1 MKIVHLVLSE
11 SFAGIE
17 QHVDEVLT
25 NFSSHKLVLIC
36 NESIAS
42 YFDKSINIYKVKNF
56 GRRSFFGKYKLK
68 KLIKEIGPDII
79 HTHGSKTS
87 SIISSIK
94 VKDYKHVATI
104 HAVKKNKKMY
114 EKADLIIG
122 VSEKVL
128 EGINHEKICINNW
141 WDPKLK
147 KLQNKNNKYAL
158 AIGRLEKIKGFDLLI
173 TSWKNIRTNL
183 IIIGSGKEKN
193 KLNEL
198 IQQNNLSEKVKI
210 IDEVRREELVNYYQD
225 ASVLIISSRDEGGP
239 RVALEAL
246 YLEIPV
252 ISTDVGHMSQILP
265 KELLVEKN
273 NQAALQNMLEKYVDN
288 IHLYNQKGIFNFIE
302 TEFSLEE
309 KMKELNEAYDFL
321 INLDIN

>member
-1 MKIVHLVLSE
+1 MKIVHFVLSE

-25 NFSSHKLVLIC
+25 NFSSHKLILIC

-68 KLIKEIGPDII
+68 KLIKDIDPDII

-94 VKDYKHVATI
+94 TKNYKHVATI
-104 HAVKKNKKMY
+104 HGVKKNKKIY

-122 VSEKVL
+122 VSDKAL
-128 EGINHEKICINNW
+128 EGINHETICINNW
-141 WDPKLK
+141 WHPKLK
-147 KLQNKNNKYAL
+147 KIQKKNNKYAL
-158 AIGRLEKIKGFDLLI
+158 AVGRLEKVKGFDLLI
-173 TSWKNIRTNL
+173 ASWKNICANL
-183 IIIGSGKEKN
+183 VIIGSGKERN

-198 IQQNNLSEKVKI
+198 IEQNNLSEKVKI
-210 IDEVRREELVNYYQD
+210 IDAVKKEELLNYYQD

-265 KELLVEKN
+265 KELLAEKN
-273 NQAALQNMLEKYVDN
+273 NQSALQDMLEKYVDN
-288 IHLYNQKGIFNFIE
+288 IHLYNQKAIFNFVE
-302 TEFSLEE
+302 TEFSIEE
-309 KMKELNEAYDFL
+309 KMQELNDAYSL
-321 INLDIN
+321 LASKS

>member
-1 MKIVHLVLSE
+1 MKIVHFVLSE

-25 NFSSHKLVLIC
+25 NFSSHKLILIC

-68 KLIKEIGPDII
+68 KLIKDIDPDII

-94 VKDYKHVATI
+94 TKNYKHVATI
-104 HAVKKNKKMY
+104 HGVKKNKKIY

-122 VSEKVL
+122 VSDKAL
-128 EGINHEKICINNW
+128 EGINHETICINNW
-141 WDPKLK
+141 WHPKLK
-147 KLQNKNNKYAL
+147 KIQNKNNKYAL
-158 AIGRLEKIKGFDLLI
+158 AVGRLEKVKGFDLLI
-173 TSWKNIRTNL
+173 ASWKNICANL
-183 IIIGSGKEKN
+183 VIIGSGKERN

-198 IQQNNLSEKVKI
+198 IEQNNLSEKVKI
-210 IDEVRREELVNYYQD
+210 IDAVKKEELLNYYQD

-265 KELLVEKN
+265 KELLAEKN
-273 NQAALQNMLEKYVDN
+273 NQSALQDMLEKYVDN
-288 IHLYNQKGIFNFIE
+288 IHMYNQKAIFNFVE
-302 TEFSLEE
+302 TEFSIEE
-309 KMKELNEAYDFL
+309 KMQELNDAY
-321 INLDIN
+321 NLLASKS

>member
-1 MKIVHLVLSE
+1 MKIVHFVLSE

-25 NFSSHKLVLIC
+25 NFSYHKLILIC

-42 YFDKSINIYKVKNF
+42 YFDKSIDIYKVKNF

-68 KLIKEIGPDII
+68 KLIKDIDPDII

-87 SIISSIK
+87 SIITSIK
-94 VKDYKHVATI
+94 TKNYKHVATI
-104 HAVKKNKKMY
+104 HGVKKNKKIY

-122 VSEKVL
+122 VSDKAL
-128 EGINHEKICINNW
+128 EGINHETICINNW
-141 WDPKLK
+141 WHPKLK
-147 KLQNKNNKYAL
+147 KIQNKNNKHAL
-158 AIGRLEKIKGFDLLI
+158 AVGRLEKVKGFDLLI
-173 TSWKNIRTNL
+173 ASWKNIGANL
-183 IIIGSGKEKN
+183 VIIGSGKERN

-198 IQQNNLSEKVKI
+198 IEKNNLSEKVKI
-210 IDEVRREELVNYYQD
+210 IDAVKKEELLNYYQD
-225 ASVLIISSRDEGGP
+225 AFVLIISSRDEGGP

-265 KELLVEKN
+265 KELLAEKN
-273 NQAALQNMLEKYVDN
+273 NQSALQDMLEKYVDN
-288 IHLYNQKGIFNFIE
+288 IHLYNQKAIFNFIE
-302 TEFSLEE
+302 TEFSIEE
-309 KMKELNEAYDFL
+309 KMKELSAAYSL
-321 INLDIN
+321 LRSKS

>member
-1 MKIVHLVLSE
+1 MKIVHFVLSE

-25 NFSSHKLVLIC
+25 NFSSHKLILIC

-42 YFDKSINIYKVKNF
+42 YFDKSIDIYKVKNF

-68 KLIKEIGPDII
+68 KLIKDIDPDIV

-94 VKDYKHVATI
+94 TKNYKHVATI
-104 HAVKKNKKMY
+104 HGVKKNKKIY

-122 VSEKVL
+122 VSDKAL
-128 EGINHEKICINNW
+128 EGINHKTICINNW
-141 WDPKLK
+141 WHPKLK
-147 KLQNKNNKYAL
+147 KIQNKNNKYAL
-158 AIGRLEKIKGFDLLI
+158 AVGRLEKVKGFDLLI
-173 TSWKNIRTNL
+173 ASWKNICANL
-183 IIIGSGKEKN
+183 VIIGSGKEKN

-198 IQQNNLSEKVKI
+198 IEQNNLSEKVKI
-210 IDEVRREELVNYYQD
+210 IDVVKKEELLNYYQD

-265 KELLVEKN
+265 KELLAEKN
-273 NQAALQNMLEKYVDN
+273 NQSSLQDMLEKYVDN
-288 IHLYNQKGIFNFIE
+288 IHLYNQKAIFNFVE
-302 TEFSLEE
+302 TEFSIEE
-309 KMKELNEAYDFL
+309 KMQELNDAYSL
-321 INLDIN
+321 LASNS

>member
-1 MKIVHLVLSE
+1 MKIVHFVLSD

-25 NFSSHKLVLIC
+25 NFSSHKLILIC

-68 KLIKEIGPDII
+68 KLIKDIDPDII

-94 VKDYKHVATI
+94 TKNYKHVATI
-104 HAVKKNKKMY
+104 HGVKKNKKIY

-122 VSEKVL
+122 VSDKAL
-128 EGINHEKICINNW
+128 EGINHETICINNW
-141 WDPKLK
+141 WHPELK
-147 KLQNKNNKYAL
+147 KIQNKNNKYAL
-158 AIGRLEKIKGFDLLI
+158 AVGRLEKVKGFDLLI
-173 TSWKNIRTNL
+173 ASWKNICANL
-183 IIIGSGKEKN
+183 VIIGSGKERN

-198 IQQNNLSEKVKI
+198 IEQNNLSEKVKI
-210 IDEVRREELVNYYQD
+210 IDAVKKEELLNYYQD

-265 KELLVEKN
+265 KELLAEKN
-273 NQAALQNMLEKYVDN
+273 NQSALQDMLEKYVDN
-288 IHLYNQKGIFNFIE
+288 IHLYNQKAIFNFVE
-302 TEFSLEE
+302 TEFSIEE
-309 KMKELNEAYDFL
+309 KMQELNDAYSL
-321 INLDIN
+321 LASNS

>member
-1 MKIVHLVLSE
+1 MKIVHFVLSE

-25 NFSSHKLVLIC
+25 NFSSHKLILIC

-68 KLIKEIGPDII
+68 KLIKDIDPDII

-94 VKDYKHVATI
+94 TKNYKHVATI
-104 HAVKKNKKMY
+104 HGVKKNKKIY

-122 VSEKVL
+122 VSDKAL
-128 EGINHEKICINNW
+128 EGINHETICINNW
-141 WDPKLK
+141 WHPKLK
-147 KLQNKNNKYAL
+147 KIQNKNNKYAL
-158 AIGRLEKIKGFDLLI
+158 AVGRLEKVKGFDLLI
-173 TSWKNIRTNL
+173 ASWKNICANL
-183 IIIGSGKEKN
+183 VIIGSGKERN

-198 IQQNNLSEKVKI
+198 IEQNNLSEKVKI
-210 IDEVRREELVNYYQD
+210 IDAVKKEELLNYYQD

-265 KELLVEKN
+265 KELLAEKN
-273 NQAALQNMLEKYVDN
+273 NQSALQDMLEKYVDN
-288 IHLYNQKGIFNFIE
+288 IHLYNQKAIFNFVE
-302 TEFSLEE
+302 REFSIEE
-309 KMKELNEAYDFL
+309 KMQELNDAYSL
-321 INLDIN
+321 LASKS

>member
-1 MKIVHLVLSE
+1 MKIVHFVLSD

-25 NFSSHKLVLIC
+25 NFSSHKLILIC

-68 KLIKEIGPDII
+68 KLIKDIDPDII

-94 VKDYKHVATI
+94 TKNYKHVATI
-104 HAVKKNKKMY
+104 HGVKKNKKIY

-122 VSEKVL
+122 VSDKAL
-128 EGINHEKICINNW
+128 EGINHKTICINNW
-141 WDPKLK
+141 WHPKLK
-147 KLQNKNNKYAL
+147 EIQNKKNKHAL
-158 AIGRLEKIKGFDLLI
+158 AVGRLEKVKGFDLLI
-173 TSWKNIRTNL
+173 TSWKNIDTNL
-183 IIIGSGKEKN
+183 VIIGSGKERN

-198 IQQNNLSEKVKI
+198 IEQNNLSEKVKI
-210 IDEVRREELVNYYQD
+210 IDAVRKEELLNYYQD

-265 KELLVEKN
+265 KELLAEKN
-273 NQAALQNMLEKYVDN
+273 NQSALQDMLEKYVDN
-288 IHLYNQKGIFNFIE
+288 IHLYNQKAIFNFVE
-302 TEFSLEE
+302 REFSIEE
-309 KMKELNEAYDFL
+309 KMQELNDAYSL
-321 INLDIN
+321 LASKS

>member
-1 MKIVHLVLSE
+1 MKIVHFVLSE

-25 NFSSHKLVLIC
+25 NFSSHKLILIC

-42 YFDKSINIYKVKNF
+42 YFDKSIDIYKVKNF

-68 KLIKEIGPDII
+68 KLIKDIDPDII

-94 VKDYKHVATI
+94 TKNYKHVATI
-104 HAVKKNKKMY
+104 HGVKKNKKIY

-122 VSEKVL
+122 VSDKAL
-128 EGINHEKICINNW
+128 EGINHETICINNW
-141 WDPKLK
+141 WHPELK
-147 KLQNKNNKYAL
+147 KIQNKKNKHAL
-158 AIGRLEKIKGFDLLI
+158 AVGRLEKVKGFDLLI
-173 TSWKNIRTNL
+173 ASWKNIDTNL
-183 IIIGSGKEKN
+183 VIIGSGKERN

-198 IQQNNLSEKVKI
+198 IEQNNLSEKVKI
-210 IDEVRREELVNYYQD
+210 IDAVKKEELLNYYQD

-265 KELLVEKN
+265 KELLAEKN
-273 NQAALQNMLEKYVDN
+273 NQSALQDMLEKYVDN
-288 IHLYNQKGIFNFIE
+288 IHLYNQKAIFNFVE
-302 TEFSLEE
+302 REFSIEE
-309 KMKELNEAYDFL
+309 KIQELNDAYSL
-321 INLDIN
+321 LANKS

>member
-1 MKIVHLVLSE
+1 MKIVHFVLSD

-25 NFSSHKLVLIC
+25 NFSSHKLILIC

-42 YFDKSINIYKVKNF
+42 YFDKRINIYKVKNF

-68 KLIKEIGPDII
+68 KLIKDIDPDII

-94 VKDYKHVATI
+94 TKNYKHVATI
-104 HAVKKNKKMY
+104 HGVKKNKKIY

-122 VSEKVL
+122 VSDKAL
-128 EGINHEKICINNW
+128 EGINHETICINNW
-141 WDPKLK
+141 WHPELK
-147 KLQNKNNKYAL
+147 KIQNKNNKYAL
-158 AIGRLEKIKGFDLLI
+158 AVGRLEKVKGFDLLI
-173 TSWKNIRTNL
+173 ASWKNICANL
-183 IIIGSGKEKN
+183 VIIGSGKERN

-198 IQQNNLSEKVKI
+198 IEQNNLSEKVKI
-210 IDEVRREELVNYYQD
+210 IDAVKKEELLNYYQD

-252 ISTDVGHMSQILP
+252 ISTDVGHMPQILP
-265 KELLVEKN
+265 KELLAEKN
-273 NQAALQNMLEKYVDN
+273 NQSALQDMLEKYVDN
-288 IHLYNQKGIFNFIE
+288 IHLYNQKAIFNFVE
-302 TEFSLEE
+302 REFSIEE
-309 KMKELNEAYDFL
+309 KMQELNDAYSL
-321 INLDIN
+321 LASKS

>member
-1 MKIVHLVLSE
+1 MKIVHFVLSD

-25 NFSSHKLVLIC
+25 NFSSHKLILIC

-42 YFDKSINIYKVKNF
+42 YFDKRINIYKVKNF

-68 KLIKEIGPDII
+68 KLIKDIDPDII

-94 VKDYKHVATI
+94 TKNYKHVATI
-104 HAVKKNKKMY
+104 HGVKKNKKIY

-122 VSEKVL
+122 VSDKAL
-128 EGINHEKICINNW
+128 EGINHETICINNW
-141 WDPKLK
+141 WYPKLK
-147 KLQNKNNKYAL
+147 KIQNKNNKYAL
-158 AIGRLEKIKGFDLLI
+158 AVGRLEKVKGFDLLI
-173 TSWKNIRTNL
+173 ASWKNVCANL
-183 IIIGSGKEKN
+183 VIIGSGKERN

-198 IQQNNLSEKVKI
+198 IEQNNLSEKIKIVDAVKK
-210 IDEVRREELVNYYQD
+210 EELLNYYQD

-265 KELLVEKN
+265 KELLAEKN
-273 NQAALQNMLEKYVDN
+273 NQIALQDMLEKYVDN
-288 IHLYNQKGIFNFIE
+288 IHLYNQKAIFNFVE
-302 TEFSLEE
+302 TEFSIEE
-309 KMKELNEAYDFL
+309 KMQELNDAYSL
-321 INLDIN
+321 LASKS

>member
-1 MKIVHLVLSE
+1 MKIVHFVLSD

-25 NFSSHKLVLIC
+25 NFSSHKLILIC

-42 YFDKSINIYKVKNF
+42 YFDKSINIYKIKNF
-56 GRRSFFGKYKLK
+56 GRRSFFGKYQLK
-68 KLIKEIGPDII
+68 KLIKDIDPDII

-94 VKDYKHVATI
+94 TKKYKHVATI
-104 HAVKKNKKMY
+104 HGVKKNKKIY

-122 VSEKVL
+122 VSDKAL
-128 EGINHEKICINNW
+128 EGINHETICINNW
-141 WDPKLK
+141 WHPKLK
-147 KLQNKNNKYAL
+147 KIQNKNNKYAL
-158 AIGRLEKIKGFDLLI
+158 AVGRLEKVKGFDLLI
-173 TSWKNIRTNL
+173 ASWKNICANL
-183 IIIGSGKEKN
+183 VIIGSGKERN

-198 IQQNNLSEKVKI
+198 IEQNNLSEKVKI
-210 IDEVRREELVNYYQD
+210 IDAVKKEELLNYYQD

-265 KELLVEKN
+265 KELLAEKN
-273 NQAALQNMLEKYVDN
+273 NQSALQDMLEKYVDN
-288 IHLYNQKGIFNFIE
+288 IHLYNQKAIFNFVE
-302 TEFSLEE
+302 REFSIEE
-309 KMKELNEAYDFL
+309 KMQELNDAYSL
-321 INLDIN
+321 LASKS

>member
-1 MKIVHLVLSE
+1 MKIVHFVLSD

-17 QHVDEVLT
+17 QHVDEILT
-25 NFSSHKLVLIC
+25 NFSSHKLILIC

-42 YFDKSINIYKVKNF
+42 YFDKSIDIYKVKNF

-68 KLIKEIGPDII
+68 KLIKDIDPDII

-94 VKDYKHVATI
+94 TKNYKHVATI
-104 HAVKKNKKMY
+104 HGVKKNKKIY

-122 VSEKVL
+122 VSDKAL
-128 EGINHEKICINNW
+128 EGINHKTICINNW
-141 WDPKLK
+141 WHPELK
-147 KLQNKNNKYAL
+147 KIQNKNNKYAL
-158 AIGRLEKIKGFDLLI
+158 AVGRLEKVKGFDLLI
-173 TSWKNIRTNL
+173 ASWKNICANL
-183 IIIGSGKEKN
+183 VIIGSGKERN

-198 IQQNNLSEKVKI
+198 IEQNNLSEKVKI
-210 IDEVRREELVNYYQD
+210 IDAVKKEELLNYYQD

-265 KELLVEKN
+265 KELLAEKN
-273 NQAALQNMLEKYVDN
+273 NQSALQDMLEKYVDN
-288 IHLYNQKGIFNFIE
+288 IHLYNQKAIFNFVE
-302 TEFSLEE
+302 TEFSIEE
-309 KMKELNEAYDFL
+309 KMQELNDAYSL
-321 INLDIN
+321 LASNS

>member
-1 MKIVHLVLSE
+1 MKIVHFVLSD

-25 NFSSHKLVLIC
+25 NFSSHKLILIC

-68 KLIKEIGPDII
+68 KLIKDIDPDII

-94 VKDYKHVATI
+94 TKNYKHVATI
-104 HAVKKNKKMY
+104 HGVKKNKKIY

-122 VSEKVL
+122 VSDKAL
-128 EGINHEKICINNW
+128 EGINHETICINNW
-141 WDPKLK
+141 WHPELK
-147 KLQNKNNKYAL
+147 KIQNKNNKYAL
-158 AIGRLEKIKGFDLLI
+158 AVGRLEKVKGFDLLI
-173 TSWKNIRTNL
+173 ASWKNICANL
-183 IIIGSGKEKN
+183 VIIGSGKERN

-198 IQQNNLSEKVKI
+198 IEQNNLSEKVKI
-210 IDEVRREELVNYYQD
+210 IDAVKKEELLNYYQD

-265 KELLVEKN
+265 KELLAEKN
-273 NQAALQNMLEKYVDN
+273 NQSALQDMLEKYVDN
-288 IHLYNQKGIFNFIE
+288 IHLYNQKAIFNFVE
-302 TEFSLEE
+302 REFSIEE
-309 KMKELNEAYDFL
+309 KMQELNDAYSL
-321 INLDIN
+321 LASKS

>member
-1 MKIVHLVLSE
+1 MKIVHFVLSE

-25 NFSSHKLVLIC
+25 NFSSHKLILIC

-68 KLIKEIGPDII
+68 KLIKDIDPDII

-94 VKDYKHVATI
+94 TKNYKHVATI
-104 HAVKKNKKMY
+104 HGVKKNKKIY

-122 VSEKVL
+122 VSDKAL
-128 EGINHEKICINNW
+128 EGINHETICINNW
-141 WDPKLK
+141 WHPKLK
-147 KLQNKNNKYAL
+147 KIQNKNNKYAL
-158 AIGRLEKIKGFDLLI
+158 AVGRLEKVKGFDLLI
-173 TSWKNIRTNL
+173 ASWKNIDANL
-183 IIIGSGKEKN
+183 VIIGSGKERN

-198 IQQNNLSEKVKI
+198 IEQNNLSEKVKI
-210 IDEVRREELVNYYQD
+210 IDAVKKEELLNYYQD

-265 KELLVEKN
+265 KELLAEKN
-273 NQAALQNMLEKYVDN
+273 NQSALQDMLEKYVDN
-288 IHLYNQKGIFNFIE
+288 IHLYNQKAIFNFVE
-302 TEFSLEE
+302 REFSIEE
-309 KMKELNEAYDFL
+309 KMQELNDAYSL
-321 INLDIN
+321 LASKS

>member
-1 MKIVHLVLSE
+1 MKIVHFVLSE

-25 NFSSHKLVLIC
+25 NFSSHKLILIC

-68 KLIKEIGPDII
+68 KLIKDIDPDII

-94 VKDYKHVATI
+94 TKNYKHVATI
-104 HAVKKNKKMY
+104 HGVKKNKKIY

-122 VSEKVL
+122 VSDKAL
-128 EGINHEKICINNW
+128 EGINHETICINNW
-141 WDPKLK
+141 WHPKLK
-147 KLQNKNNKYAL
+147 KIQNKNKKYAL
-158 AIGRLEKIKGFDLLI
+158 AVGRLEKVKGFDLLI
-173 TSWKNIRTNL
+173 ASWKNICANL
-183 IIIGSGKEKN
+183 VIIGSGKERN

-198 IQQNNLSEKVKI
+198 IEQNNLSEKVKI
-210 IDEVRREELVNYYQD
+210 IDAVKKEELLNYYQD

-239 RVALEAL
+239 RVALEAF

-265 KELLVEKN
+265 KELLAEKN
-273 NQAALQNMLEKYVDN
+273 NQSALQDMLEKYVDN
-288 IHLYNQKGIFNFIE
+288 IHLYNQKAIFNFVE
-302 TEFSLEE
+302 REFSIEE
-309 KMKELNEAYDFL
+309 KMQELNDAYSL
-321 INLDIN
+321 LASNS

>member
-1 MKIVHLVLSE
+1 MKIVHFVLSD

-25 NFSSHKLVLIC
+25 NFSSHKLILIC

-68 KLIKEIGPDII
+68 KLIKDIDPDII

-94 VKDYKHVATI
+94 TKNYKHVATI
-104 HAVKKNKKMY
+104 HGVKKNKKIY

-122 VSEKVL
+122 VSDKAL
-128 EGINHEKICINNW
+128 EGINHETICINNW
-141 WDPKLK
+141 WYPKLK
-147 KLQNKNNKYAL
+147 KIQNKNNKYAL
-158 AIGRLEKIKGFDLLI
+158 AVGRLEKVKGFDLLI
-173 TSWKNIRTNL
+173 ASWKNVCANL
-183 IIIGSGKEKN
+183 VIIGSGKERN

-198 IQQNNLSEKVKI
+198 IEQNNLSEKIKIVDAVKK
-210 IDEVRREELVNYYQD
+210 EELLNYYQD

-265 KELLVEKN
+265 KELLAEKN
-273 NQAALQNMLEKYVDN
+273 NQSALQDMLEKYVDN
-288 IHLYNQKGIFNFIE
+288 IHLYNQKAIFNFVE
-302 TEFSLEE
+302 TEFSIEE
-309 KMKELNEAYDFL
+309 KMQELNDAYSL
-321 INLDIN
+321 LASKS

>member
-1 MKIVHLVLSE
+1 MKIVHFVLSD

-25 NFSSHKLVLIC
+25 NFSSHKLILIC

-42 YFDKSINIYKVKNF
+42 YFDKSIDIYKVKNF

-68 KLIKEIGPDII
+68 KLIKDINPDII

-94 VKDYKHVATI
+94 TKNYKHVATI
-104 HAVKKNKKMY
+104 HGVKKNKKIY

-122 VSEKVL
+122 VSDKAL
-128 EGINHEKICINNW
+128 EGINHETICINNW
-141 WDPKLK
+141 WHPELK
-147 KLQNKNNKYAL
+147 KIQNKNNKYAL
-158 AIGRLEKIKGFDLLI
+158 AVGRLEKVKGFDLLI
-173 TSWKNIRTNL
+173 ASWKNICANL
-183 IIIGSGKEKN
+183 VIIGSGKERN

-198 IQQNNLSEKVKI
+198 IEQNNLSEKVKI
-210 IDEVRREELVNYYQD
+210 IDAVKKEELLNYYQD

-265 KELLVEKN
+265 KELLAEKN
-273 NQAALQNMLEKYVDN
+273 NQSALQDMLEKYVDN
-288 IHLYNQKGIFNFIE
+288 IHLYNQKAIFNFVE
-302 TEFSLEE
+302 REFSIEE
-309 KMKELNEAYDFL
+309 KMQELNDAYSL
-321 INLDIN
+321 LASKS

>member
-1 MKIVHLVLSE
+1 MKIVHFVLSD

-25 NFSSHKLVLIC
+25 NFSSHKLILIC

-68 KLIKEIGPDII
+68 KLIKDIDPDII

-94 VKDYKHVATI
+94 TKNYKHVATI
-104 HAVKKNKKMY
+104 HGVKKNKKIY

-122 VSEKVL
+122 VSDKAL
-128 EGINHEKICINNW
+128 EGINHETICINNW
-141 WDPKLK
+141 WYQKLK
-147 KLQNKNNKYAL
+147 KIQNKNNKYAL
-158 AIGRLEKIKGFDLLI
+158 AVGRLEKVKGFDLLI
-173 TSWKNIRTNL
+173 ASWKNISTNL
-183 IIIGSGKEKN
+183 VIIGSGKERN

-198 IQQNNLSEKVKI
+198 IEQNNLSEKVKI
-210 IDEVRREELVNYYQD
+210 IDAVKKEELLNYYQD

-265 KELLVEKN
+265 KELLAEKN
-273 NQAALQNMLEKYVDN
+273 NQSALQDMLEKYVDN
-288 IHLYNQKGIFNFIE
+288 IHLYNQKAIFNFVE
-302 TEFSLEE
+302 TEFSIEE
-309 KMKELNEAYDFL
+309 KMQELNDAYSL
-321 INLDIN
+321 LASKS

>member
-1 MKIVHLVLSE
+1 MKIVHFVLSD

-25 NFSSHKLVLIC
+25 NFSSHKLILIC

-42 YFDKSINIYKVKNF
+42 YFDKGINIYKIKNF
-56 GRRSFFGKYKLK
+56 GRRSFFGKYQLK
-68 KLIKEIGPDII
+68 KLIKDIDPDII

-94 VKDYKHVATI
+94 TKNYKHVATI
-104 HAVKKNKKMY
+104 HGVKKNKKIY

-122 VSEKVL
+122 VSNRAL
-128 EGINHEKICINNW
+128 EGINHKTICINNW
-141 WDPKLK
+141 WHPKLK
-147 KLQNKNNKYAL
+147 KIQNKNNKYAL
-158 AIGRLEKIKGFDLLI
+158 AVGRLEKVKGFDLLI
-173 TSWKNIRTNL
+173 GSWKNICANL
-183 IIIGSGKEKN
+183 VIIGSGKERN

-198 IQQNNLSEKVKI
+198 IEQNNLSEKVKI
-210 IDEVRREELVNYYQD
+210 IDAVKKEELLNYYQD

-265 KELLVEKN
+265 KELLAEKN
-273 NQAALQNMLEKYVDN
+273 NQSALQDMLEKYVDN
-288 IHLYNQKGIFNFIE
+288 IHLYNQKAIFNFVE
-302 TEFSLEE
+302 REFSIEE
-309 KMKELNEAYDFL
+309 KMQELNDAYSL
-321 INLDIN
+321 LASKS

>member
-1 MKIVHLVLSE
+1 MKIVHFVLSE

-25 NFSSHKLVLIC
+25 NFSSHKLILIC

-42 YFDKSINIYKVKNF
+42 YFDKSIDIYKVKNF

-68 KLIKEIGPDII
+68 KLIKDIDPDII

-94 VKDYKHVATI
+94 TKNYKHVATI
-104 HAVKKNKKMY
+104 HGVKKNKKIY

-122 VSEKVL
+122 VSDKAL
-128 EGINHEKICINNW
+128 EGINHETICINNW
-141 WDPKLK
+141 WHPKLK
-147 KLQNKNNKYAL
+147 KIQKKNNKYAL
-158 AIGRLEKIKGFDLLI
+158 AVGRLEKVKGFDLLI
-173 TSWKNIRTNL
+173 ASWKNIGANL
-183 IIIGSGKEKN
+183 VIIGSGKERN

-198 IQQNNLSEKVKI
+198 IEQNNLSEKVKI
-210 IDEVRREELVNYYQD
+210 IDAVKKEELTNYYQD
-225 ASVLIISSRDEGGP
+225 ASVLIVSSRDEGGP

-265 KELLVEKN
+265 KELLAEKN
-273 NQAALQNMLEKYVDN
+273 NQSALQDMLEKYVDN
-288 IHLYNQKGIFNFIE
+288 IHLYNQKAIFNFVE
-302 TEFSLEE
+302 TEFSIEE
-309 KMKELNEAYDFL
+309 KIQELNDAY
-321 INLDIN
+321 NLLASKS

>member
-1 MKIVHLVLSE
+1 MKIVHFVLSD

-25 NFSSHKLVLIC
+25 NFSSHKLILIC

-42 YFDKSINIYKVKNF
+42 YFDKSINIYKIKNF
-56 GRRSFFGKYKLK
+56 GRRSFFGKYQLK
-68 KLIKEIGPDII
+68 KLIKDIDPDII

-94 VKDYKHVATI
+94 TKNYKHVATI
-104 HAVKKNKKMY
+104 HGVKKNKKIY

-122 VSEKVL
+122 VSDKAL
-128 EGINHEKICINNW
+128 EGINHETICINNW
-141 WDPKLK
+141 WHPKLK
-147 KLQNKNNKYAL
+147 KIQNKNNKYAL
-158 AIGRLEKIKGFDLLI
+158 AVGRLEKVKGFDLLI
-173 TSWKNIRTNL
+173 ASWKNICANL
-183 IIIGSGKEKN
+183 VIIGSGKERN

-198 IQQNNLSEKVKI
+198 IEQNNLSEKVKI
-210 IDEVRREELVNYYQD
+210 IDAVKKEELLNYYQD

-265 KELLVEKN
+265 KELLAEKN
-273 NQAALQNMLEKYVDN
+273 NQSALQDMLEKYVDN
-288 IHLYNQKGIFNFIE
+288 IHLYNQKAIFNFVE
-302 TEFSLEE
+302 REFSIEE
-309 KMKELNEAYDFL
+309 KMQELNDAYNFL
-321 INLDIN
+321 ASKS

>member
-1 MKIVHLVLSE
+1 MKIVHFVLSE

-25 NFSSHKLVLIC
+25 NFSSHKLILIC

-68 KLIKEIGPDII
+68 KLIKDIDPDIV

-94 VKDYKHVATI
+94 TKNYKHVATI
-104 HAVKKNKKMY
+104 HGVKKNKKIY

-122 VSEKVL
+122 VSDKAL
-128 EGINHEKICINNW
+128 EGINHETICINNW
-141 WDPKLK
+141 WHPKLK
-147 KLQNKNNKYAL
+147 KIQNKNNKYAL
-158 AIGRLEKIKGFDLLI
+158 AVGRLEKVKGFDLLI
-173 TSWKNIRTNL
+173 ASWKNIGANL
-183 IIIGSGKEKN
+183 VIIGSGKERN

-198 IQQNNLSEKVKI
+198 IEQNNLSEKVKI
-210 IDEVRREELVNYYQD
+210 IDAVKKEELLNYYQD

-265 KELLVEKN
+265 KELLAEKN
-273 NQAALQNMLEKYVDN
+273 NQSALQDMLEKYVDN
-288 IHLYNQKGIFNFIE
+288 IHLYNQKAIFNFVE
-302 TEFSLEE
+302 TEFSIEE
-309 KMKELNEAYDFL
+309 KMQELNDAY
-321 INLDIN
+321 NLLASKS

>member
-1 MKIVHLVLSE
+1 MKIVHFVLSE

-25 NFSSHKLVLIC
+25 NFSSHKLILIC

-68 KLIKEIGPDII
+68 KLIKDIDPDII

-94 VKDYKHVATI
+94 TKNYKHVATI
-104 HAVKKNKKMY
+104 HGVKKNKKIY

-122 VSEKVL
+122 VSDKAL
-128 EGINHEKICINNW
+128 EGINHETICINNW
-141 WDPKLK
+141 WHPKLK
-147 KLQNKNNKYAL
+147 KIQNKNNKYAL
-158 AIGRLEKIKGFDLLI
+158 AVGRLEKVKGFDLLI
-173 TSWKNIRTNL
+173 ASWKNICANL
-183 IIIGSGKEKN
+183 VIIGSGKERN

-198 IQQNNLSEKVKI
+198 IEQNNLSEKVKI
-210 IDEVRREELVNYYQD
+210 IDAVKKEELLNYYQD

-252 ISTDVGHMSQILP
+252 ISTDVGHMPQILP
-265 KELLVEKN
+265 KELLAEKN
-273 NQAALQNMLEKYVDN
+273 NQSSLQDMLEKYVDD
-288 IHLYNQKGIFNFIE
+288 IHLYNQKAIFNFVE
-302 TEFSLEE
+302 TEFSIEE
-309 KMKELNEAYDFL
+309 KMQELNDAY
-321 INLDIN
+321 NLLASKS

>member
-1 MKIVHLVLSE
+1 MKIVHFVLSD

-25 NFSSHKLVLIC
+25 NFSSHKLILIC

-68 KLIKEIGPDII
+68 KLIKDIDPDII

-94 VKDYKHVATI
+94 TKNYKHVATI
-104 HAVKKNKKMY
+104 HGVKKNKKIY

-122 VSEKVL
+122 VSDKAL
-128 EGINHEKICINNW
+128 EGINHETICINNW
-141 WDPKLK
+141 WHPELK
-147 KLQNKNNKYAL
+147 KIQNKKNKHAL
-158 AIGRLEKIKGFDLLI
+158 AVGRLEKVKGFDLLI
-173 TSWKNIRTNL
+173 ASWKNIDADL
-183 IIIGSGKEKN
+183 VIIGSGKERN

-198 IQQNNLSEKVKI
+198 IEQNNLSEKVKI
-210 IDEVRREELVNYYQD
+210 IDAVKKEELLNYYQD

-265 KELLVEKN
+265 KELLAEKN
-273 NQAALQNMLEKYVDN
+273 NQSALQDMLEKYVDN
-288 IHLYNQKGIFNFIE
+288 IHLYNQKAIFNFVE
-302 TEFSLEE
+302 TEFSIEE
-309 KMKELNEAYDFL
+309 KMQELNDAYSL
-321 INLDIN
+321 LASKS

>member
-1 MKIVHLVLSE
+1 MKIVHFVLSD

-25 NFSSHKLVLIC
+25 NFSSHKLILIC

-42 YFDKSINIYKVKNF
+42 YFDKSINIYKIKNF
-56 GRRSFFGKYKLK
+56 GRRSFFGKYQLK
-68 KLIKEIGPDII
+68 KLIKDIDPDII

-94 VKDYKHVATI
+94 TKNYKHVATI
-104 HAVKKNKKMY
+104 HGVKKNKKIY

-122 VSEKVL
+122 VSDKAL
-128 EGINHEKICINNW
+128 EGINHETICINNW
-141 WDPKLK
+141 WHPKLK
-147 KLQNKNNKYAL
+147 KIQNKNNKYAL
-158 AIGRLEKIKGFDLLI
+158 AVGRLEKVKGFDLLI
-173 TSWKNIRTNL
+173 ASWKNIDANL
-183 IIIGSGKEKN
+183 VIIGSGKERN

-198 IQQNNLSEKVKI
+198 IEQNNLSGKVKI
-210 IDEVRREELVNYYQD
+210 IDAVKKEELLNYYQD

-265 KELLVEKN
+265 KELLAEKN
-273 NQAALQNMLEKYVDN
+273 NQSALQDMLEKYVDN
-288 IHLYNQKGIFNFIE
+288 IHLYNQKAIFNFVE
-302 TEFSLEE
+302 REFSIEE
-309 KMKELNEAYDFL
+309 KMQELNDAYSL
-321 INLDIN
+321 LASKS

>member
-1 MKIVHLVLSE
+1 MKIVHFVLSE

-25 NFSSHKLVLIC
+25 NFSSHKLILIC

-68 KLIKEIGPDII
+68 KLIKDIDPDIV

-94 VKDYKHVATI
+94 TKNYKHVATI
-104 HAVKKNKKMY
+104 HGVKKNKKIY

-122 VSEKVL
+122 VSDKAL
-128 EGINHEKICINNW
+128 EGINHETICINNW
-141 WDPKLK
+141 WHPKLK
-147 KLQNKNNKYAL
+147 KIQNKNNKYAL
-158 AIGRLEKIKGFDLLI
+158 AVGRLEKVKGFDLLI
-173 TSWKNIRTNL
+173 ASWKNICANL
-183 IIIGSGKEKN
+183 VIIGSGKERN

-198 IQQNNLSEKVKI
+198 IEQNNLSEKVKI
-210 IDEVRREELVNYYQD
+210 IDAVKKEELLNYYQD

-252 ISTDVGHMSQILP
+252 ISTDVGHMPQILP
-265 KELLVEKN
+265 KELLAEKN
-273 NQAALQNMLEKYVDN
+273 NQSALQDMLEKYVDN
-288 IHLYNQKGIFNFIE
+288 VHLYNQKAIFNFVE
-302 TEFSLEE
+302 REFSIEE
-309 KMKELNEAYDFL
+309 KMQELNDAYSL
-321 INLDIN
+321 LASKS

>member
-1 MKIVHLVLSE
+1 MKIVHFVLSE

-25 NFSSHKLVLIC
+25 NFSSHKLILIC

-42 YFDKSINIYKVKNF
+42 YFDKSIDIYKVKNF

-68 KLIKEIGPDII
+68 KLIKDIDPDIV

-94 VKDYKHVATI
+94 TKNYKHVATI
-104 HAVKKNKKMY
+104 HGVKKNKKIY

-122 VSEKVL
+122 VSDKAL
-128 EGINHEKICINNW
+128 EGINHETICINNW
-141 WDPKLK
+141 WHPKLK
-147 KLQNKNNKYAL
+147 KIQNKNNKYAL
-158 AIGRLEKIKGFDLLI
+158 AVGRLEKVKGFDLLI
-173 TSWKNIRTNL
+173 ASWKNIDANL
-183 IIIGSGKEKN
+183 VIIGSGKERN

-198 IQQNNLSEKVKI
+198 IEQNNLSEKVKI
-210 IDEVRREELVNYYQD
+210 IDAVKKEELLNYYQD

-252 ISTDVGHMSQILP
+252 ISTDVGHMSQIFP
-265 KELLVEKN
+265 KELLAEKN
-273 NQAALQNMLEKYVDN
+273 NQSALQDMLEKYVDN
-288 IHLYNQKGIFNFIE
+288 IHLYNQKAIFNFVE
-302 TEFSLEE
+302 TEFSIEE
-309 KMKELNEAYDFL
+309 KMQELSDAYSL
-321 INLDIN
+321 LASNS

>member
-1 MKIVHLVLSE
+1 MKIVHFVLSD

-25 NFSSHKLVLIC
+25 NFSSHKLILIC

-68 KLIKEIGPDII
+68 KLIKDIDPDII

-94 VKDYKHVATI
+94 TKNYKHVATI
-104 HAVKKNKKMY
+104 HGVKKNKKIF

-122 VSEKVL
+122 VSDKAL
-128 EGINHEKICINNW
+128 EGINHETICINNW
-141 WDPKLK
+141 WHPKLK
-147 KLQNKNNKYAL
+147 KIQNKNNKYAL
-158 AIGRLEKIKGFDLLI
+158 AVGRLEKVKGFDLLI
-173 TSWKNIRTNL
+173 ASWKNICANL
-183 IIIGSGKEKN
+183 VIIGSGKERN

-198 IQQNNLSEKVKI
+198 IEQNNLSEKVKI
-210 IDEVRREELVNYYQD
+210 IDAVKKEELLNYYQD

-265 KELLVEKN
+265 KELLAEKN
-273 NQAALQNMLEKYVDN
+273 NQSALQDMLEKYVDN
-288 IHLYNQKGIFNFIE
+288 IHLYNQKAIFNFVE
-302 TEFSLEE
+302 TEFSIEE
-309 KMKELNEAYDFL
+309 KMQELNDAYSL
-321 INLDIN
+321 LASKS

>member
-1 MKIVHLVLSE
+1 MKIVHFVLSE

-25 NFSSHKLVLIC
+25 NFSSHKLILIC

-68 KLIKEIGPDII
+68 KLIKDIDPDIV

-94 VKDYKHVATI
+94 TKNYKHVATI
-104 HAVKKNKKMY
+104 HGVKKNKKIY

-122 VSEKVL
+122 VSDIAL
-128 EGINHEKICINNW
+128 EGINHETICINNW
-141 WDPKLK
+141 WHPKLK
-147 KLQNKNNKYAL
+147 KIQNKNNKYAL
-158 AIGRLEKIKGFDLLI
+158 AVGRLEKVKGFDLLI
-173 TSWKNIRTNL
+173 ASWKNICANL
-183 IIIGSGKEKN
+183 VIIGSGKERN

-198 IQQNNLSEKVKI
+198 IEQNNLSEKVKI
-210 IDEVRREELVNYYQD
+210 IDAVKKEELLNYYQD

-265 KELLVEKN
+265 KELLAEKN
-273 NQAALQNMLEKYVDN
+273 NQSALQDMLEKYVDN
-288 IHLYNQKGIFNFIE
+288 IHLYNQKAIFNFVE
-302 TEFSLEE
+302 REFSIEE
-309 KMKELNEAYDFL
+309 KMQELNDAYSL
-321 INLDIN
+321 LASKS

>member
-1 MKIVHLVLSE
+1 MKIVHFVLSD

-25 NFSSHKLVLIC
+25 NFSSHKLILIC

-42 YFDKSINIYKVKNF
+42 YFDKSINIYKIKNF
-56 GRRSFFGKYKLK
+56 GRRSFFGKYQLK
-68 KLIKEIGPDII
+68 KLIKDIDPDII

-94 VKDYKHVATI
+94 TKNYKHVATI
-104 HAVKKNKKMY
+104 HGVKKNKKIY

-122 VSEKVL
+122 VSDKAL
-128 EGINHEKICINNW
+128 EGINHETICINNW
-141 WDPKLK
+141 WHPKLK
-147 KLQNKNNKYAL
+147 KIQNKNNKYAL
-158 AIGRLEKIKGFDLLI
+158 AVGRLEKVKGFDLLI
-173 TSWKNIRTNL
+173 TSWKNICANL
-183 IIIGSGKEKN
+183 VIIGSGKERN

-198 IQQNNLSEKVKI
+198 IEQNNLSQKVKI
-210 IDEVRREELVNYYQD
+210 IDAVKKEELLNYYQD

-265 KELLVEKN
+265 KELLAEKN
-273 NQAALQNMLEKYVDN
+273 NQSALQDMLEKYVDN
-288 IHLYNQKGIFNFIE
+288 IHLYNQKAIFNFVE
-302 TEFSLEE
+302 TEFSIEE
-309 KMKELNEAYDFL
+309 KMQELNDAYSL
-321 INLDIN
+321 LASKS

>member
-1 MKIVHLVLSE
+1 MKIVHFVLSE

-25 NFSSHKLVLIC
+25 NFSSHKLILIC

-68 KLIKEIGPDII
+68 KLIKDIDPDII

-94 VKDYKHVATI
+94 TKNYKHVATI
-104 HAVKKNKKMY
+104 HGVKKNKKIY

-122 VSEKVL
+122 VSDKAL
-128 EGINHEKICINNW
+128 EGINHETICINNW
-141 WDPKLK
+141 WHPKLK
-147 KLQNKNNKYAL
+147 KIQNKNNKYAL
-158 AIGRLEKIKGFDLLI
+158 AVGRLEKVKGFDLLI
-173 TSWKNIRTNL
+173 ASWKNIGANL
-183 IIIGSGKEKN
+183 VIIGSGKERN
-193 KLNEL
+193 KLNKL
-198 IQQNNLSEKVKI
+198 IEQNNLSEKVKI
-210 IDEVRREELVNYYQD
+210 IDAVKKEELLNYYQD

-265 KELLVEKN
+265 KELLAEKN
-273 NQAALQNMLEKYVDN
+273 NQSALQDMLEKYVDN
-288 IHLYNQKGIFNFIE
+288 IHLYNQKAIFNFVE
-302 TEFSLEE
+302 TEFSIEE
-309 KMKELNEAYDFL
+309 KMQELNDAY
-321 INLDIN
+321 NLLASKS

>member
-1 MKIVHLVLSE
+1 MKIVHFVLSE

-25 NFSSHKLVLIC
+25 NFSSHKLILIC

-42 YFDKSINIYKVKNF
+42 YFDKRINIYKVKNF
-56 GRRSFFGKYKLK
+56 GRRSFFGKYQLK
-68 KLIKEIGPDII
+68 KLIKDIDPDIV

-94 VKDYKHVATI
+94 TKNYKHVATI
-104 HAVKKNKKMY
+104 HGVKKNKKIY

-122 VSEKVL
+122 VSDKAL
-128 EGINHEKICINNW
+128 EGINHETICINNW
-141 WDPKLK
+141 WHPKLK
-147 KLQNKNNKYAL
+147 KIQNKNNKYAL
-158 AIGRLEKIKGFDLLI
+158 AVGRLEKVKGFDLLI
-173 TSWKNIRTNL
+173 ASWKNICANL
-183 IIIGSGKEKN
+183 VIIGSGKERN

-198 IQQNNLSEKVKI
+198 IEQNNLSEKVKI
-210 IDEVRREELVNYYQD
+210 IDAVKKEELLNYYQD

-265 KELLVEKN
+265 KELLAEKN
-273 NQAALQNMLEKYVDN
+273 NQSSLQDMLEKYVDN
-288 IHLYNQKGIFNFIE
+288 IHLYNQKAIFNFVE
-302 TEFSLEE
+302 REFSIEE
-309 KMKELNEAYDFL
+309 KMQELNDAY
-321 INLDIN
+321 NLLASKS

>member
-1 MKIVHLVLSE
+1 MKIVHFVLSE

-25 NFSSHKLVLIC
+25 NFSSHKLILIC

-68 KLIKEIGPDII
+68 KLIKDIDPDII

-94 VKDYKHVATI
+94 TKNYKHVATI
-104 HAVKKNKKMY
+104 HGVKKNKKIY

-122 VSEKVL
+122 VSDKAL
-128 EGINHEKICINNW
+128 EGINHETICINNW
-141 WDPKLK
+141 WHPKLK
-147 KLQNKNNKYAL
+147 KIQNKNNKYAL
-158 AIGRLEKIKGFDLLI
+158 AVGRLEKVKGFDLLI
-173 TSWKNIRTNL
+173 ASWKNICANL
-183 IIIGSGKEKN
+183 VIIGSGKERN

-198 IQQNNLSEKVKI
+198 IEQNNLSEKVKI
-210 IDEVRREELVNYYQD
+210 IDAVKKEELLNYYQD

-265 KELLVEKN
+265 KELLAEKN
-273 NQAALQNMLEKYVDN
+273 NQSALQDMLEKYVDN
-288 IHLYNQKGIFNFIE
+288 IHLYNQKAIFNFVE
-302 TEFSLEE
+302 REFSIEE
-309 KMKELNEAYDFL
+309 KMQELNDAYSL
-321 INLDIN
+321 LASNS

>member
-1 MKIVHLVLSE
+1 MKIVHFVLSE

-25 NFSSHKLVLIC
+25 NFSSHKLILIC

-68 KLIKEIGPDII
+68 KLIKDIDPDII

-94 VKDYKHVATI
+94 TKNYKHVATI
-104 HAVKKNKKMY
+104 HGVKKNKKIY

-122 VSEKVL
+122 VSDKAL
-128 EGINHEKICINNW
+128 KGINHETICINNW
-141 WDPKLK
+141 WHPKLK
-147 KLQNKNNKYAL
+147 KIQNKNNKYAL
-158 AIGRLEKIKGFDLLI
+158 AVGRLEKVKGFDLLI
-173 TSWKNIRTNL
+173 ASWKNICANL
-183 IIIGSGKEKN
+183 VIIGSGKERN

-198 IQQNNLSEKVKI
+198 IEQNNLSEKVKI
-210 IDEVRREELVNYYQD
+210 IDAVKKEELQNYYQD
-225 ASVLIISSRDEGGP
+225 ASILIISSREEGGP

-265 KELLVEKN
+265 KELLAEKN
-273 NQAALQNMLEKYVDN
+273 NQSALQDMLEKYVDN
-288 IHLYNQKGIFNFIE
+288 IHLYNQKAIFNFVE
-302 TEFSLEE
+302 TEFSIEE
-309 KMKELNEAYDFL
+309 KMQELNDAYSL
-321 INLDIN
+321 LASKS